1 MKKFNAIMMVGIM
14 TAIMMAVSCKREY
27 GTVTLGVNIDIG
39 RDSKVYID
47 DLTPCWHNNDQIR
60 VNDQTCIT
68 SAALGSSAQITDVV
82 ESNSYRAIYPAD
94 IVGNVDISSS
104 NTIPVTLPHE
114 QLYEEDGR
122 GEQKVK
128 VPMGAFSLNESLT
141 FHNLCSLI
149 KVVVSNQMD
158 DDFILDRI
166 TVTAN
171 SSYLSGQGD
180 ATVSGT
186 SSDWISMISSSSNHD
201 VSLVFPAANRPTIGR
216 GDRDT
221 YVYYIVAPEF
231 AEGDVTIT
239 LYSQGECAIFE
250 KRATLQHNRMA
261 QVSLTVEQFQPQ
273 AGVLSGAFSVSATQ
287 QVHFSQGN
295 LQYQASTNVWRFA
308 EHQWDYVGTRS
319 ASANYNGGTVSG
331 SDNSNISST
340 YSGWIDLFCWGASG
354 WDNGAIC
361 YQPWSASSN
370 DDDYYSGWSLTGAY
384 AEADWAWHNAI
395 SNGGGVPYLWRTLT
409 ASEWFYLLYER
420 TNATAKLGSG
430 NINGVGGLIILP
442 DDWTQP
448 SSCSFTSGFESEYSG
463 WTHNSYSRVQWEQ
476 MEANGALFLPAAG
489 YRYGTSVENLGYM
502 SWGYYWTSEYVRN
515 PAVYMCFGSYDIHY
529 YYWWARSIACSV
541 RPVRVNN

>member
-94 IVGNVDISSS
+94 IVGNVVISSS

-231 AEGDVTIT
+231 AEDDVTIT
-239 LYSQGECAIFE
+239 LYSLNDQL
-250 KRATLQHNRMA
+250 TLHYTLHQSHY
-261 QVSLTVEQFQPQ
+261 
-273 AGVLSGAFSVSATQ
+273 
-287 QVHFSQGN
+287 
-295 LQYQASTNVWRFA
+295 QY
-308 EHQWDYVGTRS
+308 
-319 ASANYNGGTVSG
+319 
-331 SDNSNISST
+331 
-340 YSGWIDLFCWGASG
+340 
-354 WDNGAIC
+354 
-361 YQPWSASSN
+361 
-370 DDDYYSGWSLTGAY
+370 
-384 AEADWAWHNAI
+384 
-395 SNGGGVPYLWRTLT
+395 
-409 ASEWFYLLYER
+409 
-420 TNATAKLGSG
+420 
-430 NINGVGGLIILP
+430 
-442 DDWTQP
+442 
-448 SSCSFTSGFESEYSG
+448 
-463 WTHNSYSRVQWEQ
+463 
-476 MEANGALFLPAAG
+476 
-489 YRYGTSVENLGYM
+489 
-502 SWGYYWTSEYVRN
+502 
-515 PAVYMCFGSYDIHY
+515 
-529 YYWWARSIACSV
+529 
-541 RPVRVNN
+541 